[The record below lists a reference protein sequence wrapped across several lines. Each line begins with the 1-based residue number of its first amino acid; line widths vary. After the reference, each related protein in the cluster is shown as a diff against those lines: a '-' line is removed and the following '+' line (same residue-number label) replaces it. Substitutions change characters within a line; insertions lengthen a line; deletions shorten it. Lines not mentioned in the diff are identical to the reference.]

1 LGSGGIAAIAV
12 PPFSCKEGDKDMNGT
27 KVWWQSKTVWGS
39 IVSLLAGVAT
49 LAGVK
54 LDATLQD
61 QLAELVVGIVN
72 IVGGAI
78 AWYGRVKAQ
87 GALSWTPEGKSS

>member
-1 LGSGGIAAIAV
+1 
-12 PPFSCKEGDKDMNGT
+12 MNGT

-39 IVSLLAGVAT
+39 IVALLAGVAT

-61 QLAELVVGIVN
+61 QLAELIVGIAN
-72 IVGGAI
+72 IAGGAI
-78 AWYGRVKAQ
+78 AWYGRVKAE
-87 GALSWTPEGKSS
+87 GALSWSAPKAPEGKAP

>member
-1 LGSGGIAAIAV
+1 
-12 PPFSCKEGDKDMNGT
+12 MNGT

-39 IVSLLAGVAT
+39 IIALFAGVAT

-54 LDATLQD
+54 LDAMLQD
-61 QLAELVVGIVN
+61 ELINLIVGAAN

-78 AWYGRVKAQ
+78 AWYGRAQ
-87 GALSWTPEGKSS
+87 AANALSWGQKP

>member
-1 LGSGGIAAIAV
+1 
-12 PPFSCKEGDKDMNGT
+12 MNGT

-39 IVSLLAGVAT
+39 IIALLAGVAT

-61 QLAELVVGIVN
+61 QLAQLLTGAGEVI
-72 IVGGAI
+72 GGAL
-78 AWYGRVKAQ
+78 AWYGRVKAS
-87 GALSWTPEGKSS
+87 GAITLSAKP

>member
-1 LGSGGIAAIAV
+1 
-12 PPFSCKEGDKDMNGT
+12 MNGT

-39 IVSLLAGVAT
+39 VIALLAGVAT

-61 QLAELVVGIVN
+61 QLAELLTGIGN
-72 IVGGAI
+72 IAGGAL
-78 AWYGRVKAQ
+78 AWYGRYKATQ
-87 GALSWTPEGKSS
+87 ALSLTTRTSGVEAP

>member
-1 LGSGGIAAIAV
+1 
-12 PPFSCKEGDKDMNGT
+12 MNGT

-39 IVSLLAGVAT
+39 IIALLAGVAT

-61 QLAELVVGIVN
+61 QLAALLTGAGEVA
-72 IVGGAI
+72 GGAL
-78 AWYGRVKAQ
+78 AWYGRAKAT
-87 GALSWTPEGKSS
+87 GAIGWSKRP

>member
-1 LGSGGIAAIAV
+1 
-12 PPFSCKEGDKDMNGT
+12 MNGT

-39 IVSLLAGVAT
+39 IIALTAGVAT

-61 QLAELVVGIVN
+61 QLAELLTGVGN
-72 IVGGAI
+72 IVGGAL
-78 AWYGRVKAQ
+78 AWYGRYKATQTLSLSVK
-87 GALSWTPEGKSS
+87 P

>member
-1 LGSGGIAAIAV
+1 
-12 PPFSCKEGDKDMNGT
+12 MNGT

-39 IVSLLAGVAT
+39 IVALLAGVAT

-61 QLAELVVGIVN
+61 QLAELIVGIAN

-78 AWYGRVKAQ
+78 AWYGRVKAE
-87 GALSWTPEGKSS
+87 GALSWTPVKSPEGKLP

>member
-1 LGSGGIAAIAV
+1 
-12 PPFSCKEGDKDMNGT
+12 MNGT

-39 IVSLLAGVAT
+39 IIALLAGVAT

-61 QLAELVVGIVN
+61 QLAELIVGAANVVGGIV
-72 IVGGAI
+72 
-78 AWYGRVKAQ
+78 AWYGRAKADSV
-87 GALSWTPEGKSS
+87 LSWNAEAKKP

>member
-1 LGSGGIAAIAV
+1 
-12 PPFSCKEGDKDMNGT
+12 MNGT

-39 IVSLLAGVAT
+39 IVALLAGVAT

-61 QLAELVVGIVN
+61 QMVELIVGIAN

-78 AWYGRVKAQ
+78 AWYGPAKAE
-87 GALSWTPEGKSS
+87 GALSWTPPKPPEATR

>member
-1 LGSGGIAAIAV
+1 
-12 PPFSCKEGDKDMNGT
+12 MNGT

-39 IVSLLAGVAT
+39 VIALLAGVAT

-61 QLAELVVGIVN
+61 QLAEL
-72 IVGGAI
+72 IVGAANIIGGAV
-78 AWYGRVKAQ
+78 AWYGRVKAE
-87 GALSWTPEGKSS
+87 GALTWTAPAGSAKP

>member
-1 LGSGGIAAIAV
+1 
-12 PPFSCKEGDKDMNGT
+12 MNGT

-39 IVSLLAGVAT
+39 IVALLAGVAT

-78 AWYGRVKAQ
+78 AWYGRVKAR

>member
-1 LGSGGIAAIAV
+1 
-12 PPFSCKEGDKDMNGT
+12 MNGT

-39 IVSLLAGVAT
+39 IIALLAGVAT

-61 QLAELVVGIVN
+61 QLAEL
-72 IVGGAI
+72 IVGAANVAGGVV
-78 AWYGRVKAQ
+78 AWYGRAKAE
-87 GALSWTPEGKSS
+87 GVLSWSAEAKKP